1 MTTQVAEQT
10 DRAQYLADFDT
21 LMDKGA
27 PDWLRDVRNAG
38 AAAFSNLE
46 FPHYKEEAWRKTDI
60 KPILRSTFCAAERDG
75 TEVESI
81 GAMSYAEHGYIELV
95 FVDGYFS
102 PTLST
107 LDLVPGNVR
116 IAALSEAFVES
127 PVLFQTHLNAHVENT
142 NAFVPLNTAFVQDGA
157 YIEIPKNTVID
168 TPIHVLYISTS
179 ESTVVTHPRNL
190 FVIGESSE
198 VNIVESYVGLEGTGA
213 YLTNGVTEI
222 VVGDNAN
229 VTRYKVV
236 EEGPE
241 SYHLM
246 TTQVVEGRDSSFK
259 SYTIS
264 LSGKIIRNEL
274 RLKLAGENGNCDL
287 NGLYLNDEDRT
298 IDNALFV
305 EHAVSRC
312 YSRMAYK
319 GVLDGS
325 SQSVF
330 TGKVLVPPNSQQTDS
345 DQLNNNL
352 LLSDK
357 ATIDTNPQ
365 LEIFADDV
373 KCTHGAT
380 IGSFPS
386 ELVFYFQSRGM
397 DPKAAFGILT
407 YGFAAEV
414 VDGIGL
420 APLKERLA
428 EYVFNKYSPR

>member
-1 MTTQVAEQT
+1 
-10 DRAQYLADFDT
+10 
-21 LMDKGA
+21 
-27 PDWLRDVRNAG
+27 
-38 AAAFSNLE
+38 
-46 FPHYKEEAWRKTDI
+46 
-60 KPILRSTFCAAERDG
+60 
-75 TEVESI
+75 
-81 GAMSYAEHGYIELV
+81 
-95 FVDGYFS
+95 
-102 PTLST
+102 
-107 LDLVPGNVR
+107 
-116 IAALSEAFVES
+116 
-127 PVLFQTHLNAHVENT
+127 
-142 NAFVPLNTAFVQDGA
+142 
-157 YIEIPKNTVID
+157 
-168 TPIHVLYISTS
+168 
-179 ESTVVTHPRNL
+179 
-190 FVIGESSE
+190 
-198 VNIVESYVGLEGTGA
+198 
-213 YLTNGVTEI
+213 
-222 VVGDNAN
+222 
-229 VTRYKVV
+229 
-236 EEGPE
+236 
-241 SYHLM
+241 
-246 TTQVVEGRDSSFK
+246 
-259 SYTIS
+259 
-264 LSGKIIRNEL
+264 
-274 RLKLAGENGNCDL
+274 
-287 NGLYLNDEDRT
+287 
-298 IDNALFV
+298 
-305 EHAVSRC
+305 
-312 YSRMAYK
+312 MAYK